1 MWNNIETEE
10 ELKEY
15 SNEVGGFIKL
25 RNLVRNDLGINQNTF
40 KGLKGLYLFII
51 QFNKKF
57 QRRKE
62 EEDDVEYFKSNAD
75 KYIFALC
82 ELDGENREK
91 LLGITREHYSKLKS
105 AKSWRNNIVKLIHP
119 DHCKS
124 KNAKEAIAKLNQI
137 YERMIKYGK

>member
-1 MWNNIETEE
+1 MWNEIGTEE

-15 SNEVGGFIKL
+15 SNNIGGFIKL
-25 RNLVRNDLGINQNTF
+25 RDIVKTDLGVNQNTF
-40 KGLKGLYLFII
+40 KSWKGLYQFII

-57 QRRKE
+57 QKGKKE
-62 EEDDVEYFKSNAD
+62 ECDVEYFKSKAD

-91 LLGITREHYSKLKS
+91 MLEITREHYSQLKL